1 MTSKVCR
8 IWGSTSIRGDEGVRG
23 TIEIVSVPLTKKS
36 NPRRRRLHS
45 RSPRIVVIVE
55 ELQFNF
61 DIELGFEKG
70 EKSDVV
76 SQCLDQSFSSP
87 FALRIHSSSKTSAA

>member
-1 MTSKVCR
+1 LSAGPSRSSSYIPCPTN
-8 IWGSTSIRGDEGVRG
+8 
-23 TIEIVSVPLTKKS
+23 KKRL
-36 NPRRRRLHS
+36 NPRRRRLRS
-45 RSPRIVVIVE
+45 RSSRIVVIVE

-61 DIELGFEKG
+61 DIELGLEEG

-87 FALRIHSSSKTSAA
+87 FALGIHSSSKRSAG